1 MLRRSRQVSFMRQR
15 RKYSRTSPETCTS
28 DILFILRQ
36 KSKFSA
42 LINTKSEDYG

>member
-1 MLRRSRQVSFMRQR
+1 MRQR
-15 RKYSRTSPETCTS
+15 RRDEHTSPETCTS

-42 LINTKSEDYG
+42 LINTKSDDYG